1 MKPIRLAPEAAQEAD
16 EAAEWYESRQP
27 GLTARFLAEIDD
39 LLAQIQHHPSA
50 FPRVREVPAS
60 LGVRRAAMPIFSY
73 ALVFLELERDI
84 RVVAVAHVRRRPG
97 YWLNRLET

>member
-16 EAAEWYESRQP
+16 EAADWYELRQP
-27 GLTARFLAEIDD
+27 GLAARFLAEIDS
-39 LLAQIQHHPSA
+39 LLAQIQLHPSA

-60 LGVRRAAMPIFSY
+60 RGVRRAAMPLFSY
-73 ALVFLELERDI
+73 ALIFLELKRDI
-84 RVVAVAHVRRRPG
+84 RVIAVAHIRRQPG